1 MRGVETTST
10 KDTNSTN
17 GPQGTRSKSLTG
29 PARARRRQQPAQE
42 ATVTSGTPAVFT
54 SSTGLR
60 DLTLAK
66 ALAQGVRVVPGI
78 VEVATGGASGVL
90 TTATYGPGERVCGVG
105 ITHPTPETLAITIQV
120 VIAASFLHPSSPL
133 LASEHVLSP
142 MAPMAPTKPL
152 LRQVPITAP
161 LQQLAAQ
168 VRVVLT
174 DIVQRLGFS
183 TPATIDVVI
192 ADLR

>member
-1 MRGVETTST
+1 MTT
-10 KDTNSTN
+10 
-17 GPQGTRSKSLTG
+17 GI
-29 PARARRRQQPAQE
+29 
-42 ATVTSGTPAVFT
+42 PAVYT
-54 SSTGLR
+54 PSTGIR

-78 VEVATGGASGVL
+78 VEVATGGARGML
-90 TTATYGPGERVCGVG
+90 TTATYGPGERVCGIG
-105 ITHPTPETLAITIQV
+105 ITHPTAETLSITIQV
-120 VIAASFLHPSSPL
+120 VIAASFFHPSSPM
-133 LASEHVLSP
+133 LAFEPVMSP
-142 MAPMAPTKPL
+142 TNVTPTAS
-152 LRQVPITAP
+152 TNAAT

-174 DIVQRLGFS
+174 DIVLRLGLS

>member
-1 MRGVETTST
+1 M
-10 KDTNSTN
+10 
-17 GPQGTRSKSLTG
+17 
-29 PARARRRQQPAQE
+29 
-42 ATVTSGTPAVFT
+42 TSGTPAVFT
-54 SSTGLR
+54 PSTGLR

-78 VEVATGGASGVL
+78 VEVTTGGARGVL
-90 TTATYGPGERVCGVG
+90 TMATYGPGERVCGVG

-120 VIAASFLHPSSPL
+120 VIAASFFHPSSPM
-133 LASEHVLSP
+133 LAFEHVMSP
-142 MAPMAPTKPL
+142 MSPTKATP
-152 LRQVPITAP
+152 TASTNAAT

-168 VRVVLT
+168 VRVAVT